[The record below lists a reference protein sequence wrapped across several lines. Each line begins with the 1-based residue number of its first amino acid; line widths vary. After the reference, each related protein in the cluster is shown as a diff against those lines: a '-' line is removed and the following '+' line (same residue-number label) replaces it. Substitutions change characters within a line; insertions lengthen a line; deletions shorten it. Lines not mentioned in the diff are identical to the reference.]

1 MTQKIHHEK
10 PLIMLVD
17 DVPQNVQIL
26 HQILKDGDYSFSVAT
41 SGEDA
46 LQLVKTNPPDLIL
59 LDIMLGDIDGFEVCK
74 RIKEDSSTV
83 EIPIIFLTAK
93 IRLEDKVEG
102 FRLGAVDYITKPFED
117 AEIIARVRTHIRL
130 KRSMDMIKD
139 YNHQL
144 NETLA
149 EMHRS
154 YDEIKDSQ
162 ERKIAREKEEVV
174 KVVSATATHEI
185 NQPITVIQG
194 YLDLLKQSLETDTLT
209 PIQAKYF
216 NRIENGLNRL
226 ISILEKF
233 RKFSHLYF
241 LDYEVAQK
249 HMNTEKKEIEN

>member
-46 LQLVKTNPPDLIL
+46 LHLVKTNPPDLIL

-74 RIKEDSSTV
+74 RIKDDPTTA

-93 IRLEDKVEG
+93 IHLEDKVEG
-102 FRLGAVDYITKPFED
+102 FRMGAVDYITKPFED

-139 YNHQL
+139 YNFQL

-154 YDEIKDSQ
+154 FDEIKDSQ

-174 KVVSATATHEI
+174 KAVSATATHEI

-194 YLDLLKQSLETDTLT
+194 YLDLLKQSMEPDILT
-209 PIQAKYF
+209 PIQAKYL

-241 LDYEVAQK
+241 LDYEAAQRN
-249 HMNTEKKEIEN
+249 MNTEKKEEEK